1 MSDAPLFVALTLSI
15 TPHTAS
21 PPPHLITTHRH
32 TLDPPP
38 VHLQSTFSPSIPTSR
53 RGSPSVPHKSDSG
66 ESKEHGTGFVSHCR
80 LLLYLS
86 LTPPRSYSTPTPFPS
101 LPCLSLLLPA
111 SPCHSPASITPFLPD
126 PASPMPPATPPDS
139 HRCECPEGVV
149 QEDAFKEIYAKFFP
163 HGNSS
168 LYAHHVFKAFDL
180 NSNGQISFRDLLVS
194 LSQLLRG
201 TAYDKLKFAFK
212 LYDVNGD
219 GCITKA
225 ELTDIVSSVHELMG
239 RNSHNRH
246 EADDGLE
253 EVTRAGVEDKQTRE
267 HVERLFKKLDLN
279 GDGVVTIDEF
289 IQSCMQVSGAGRKEP
304 PEVVLLQRHLTLTA
318 NVNTDGDYW

>member
-1 MSDAPLFVALTLSI
+1 M
-15 TPHTAS
+15 
-21 PPPHLITTHRH
+21 
-32 TLDPPP
+32 
-38 VHLQSTFSPSIPTSR
+38 
-53 RGSPSVPHKSDSG
+53 
-66 ESKEHGTGFVSHCR
+66 
-80 LLLYLS
+80 
-86 LTPPRSYSTPTPFPS
+86 
-101 LPCLSLLLPA
+101 
-111 SPCHSPASITPFLPD
+111 
-126 PASPMPPATPPDS
+126 ATPPDS
-139 HRCECPEGVV
+139 PDYGDFMMTFETHRPVKHKPVKLEELCKQTKFTRQEIRLMYRGFKQECPEGVV
-149 QEDAFKEIYAKFFP
+149 QEDTFKEIYAKFFP

-201 TAYDKLKFAFK
+201 SAYDKLKFAFK

-239 RNSHNRH
+239 RNCHNRH
-246 EADDGLE
+246 DAGDGLGA
-253 EVTRAGVEDKQTRE
+253 VTHAGVEDKQTRE

-289 IQSCMQVSGAGRKEP
+289 IQSCMQDEAITESLKVFEG
-304 PEVVLLQRHLTLTA
+304 L
-318 NVNTDGDYW
+318 

>member
-1 MSDAPLFVALTLSI
+1 M
-15 TPHTAS
+15 
-21 PPPHLITTHRH
+21 
-32 TLDPPP
+32 
-38 VHLQSTFSPSIPTSR
+38 
-53 RGSPSVPHKSDSG
+53 
-66 ESKEHGTGFVSHCR
+66 
-80 LLLYLS
+80 
-86 LTPPRSYSTPTPFPS
+86 
-101 LPCLSLLLPA
+101 
-111 SPCHSPASITPFLPD
+111 
-126 PASPMPPATPPDS
+126 ATPPDS
-139 HRCECPEGVV
+139 PYGDFMMTFETVRPVKHKPVKLEELCKQTKFTRQEIRLMYRGFKQECPEGVV

-239 RNSHNRH
+239 RSSHNRH
-246 EADDGLE
+246 VSRPRRGEGEDSEGRE
-253 EVTRAGVEDKQTRE
+253 EGGGE
-267 HVERLFKKLDLN
+267 
-279 GDGVVTIDEF
+279 
-289 IQSCMQVSGAGRKEP
+289 
-304 PEVVLLQRHLTLTA
+304 
-318 NVNTDGDYW
+318 

>member
-1 MSDAPLFVALTLSI
+1 M
-15 TPHTAS
+15 
-21 PPPHLITTHRH
+21 
-32 TLDPPP
+32 
-38 VHLQSTFSPSIPTSR
+38 
-53 RGSPSVPHKSDSG
+53 
-66 ESKEHGTGFVSHCR
+66 
-80 LLLYLS
+80 
-86 LTPPRSYSTPTPFPS
+86 
-101 LPCLSLLLPA
+101 
-111 SPCHSPASITPFLPD
+111 
-126 PASPMPPATPPDS
+126 ATPPDS
-139 HRCECPEGVV
+139 PYGDFMMTFETVRPVKHKPVKLEELCKQTKFTRQEIRLMYRGFKQECPEGVV

-239 RNSHNRH
+239 RSGHNRQ
-246 EADDGLE
+246 
-253 EVTRAGVEDKQTRE
+253 VEDKQTRE

-289 IQSCMQVSGAGRKEP
+289 IQSCMQD
-304 PEVVLLQRHLTLTA
+304 EVITESLKVFEGL
-318 NVNTDGDYW
+318 

>member
-1 MSDAPLFVALTLSI
+1 M
-15 TPHTAS
+15 
-21 PPPHLITTHRH
+21 
-32 TLDPPP
+32 
-38 VHLQSTFSPSIPTSR
+38 
-53 RGSPSVPHKSDSG
+53 
-66 ESKEHGTGFVSHCR
+66 
-80 LLLYLS
+80 
-86 LTPPRSYSTPTPFPS
+86 
-101 LPCLSLLLPA
+101 
-111 SPCHSPASITPFLPD
+111 
-126 PASPMPPATPPDS
+126 ATPPDS
-139 HRCECPEGVV
+139 PYGDFMMTFETVRPVKHRPVKLEELCKQTKFTRQEIRLMYRGFKQECPEGVV
-149 QEDAFKEIYAKFFP
+149 QEDTFKEIYAKFFP

-201 TAYDKLKFAFK
+201 NAYDKLKFAFK

-239 RNSHNRH
+239 RCSHNRH
-246 EADDGLE
+246 RAERAEREASSSLVTVSLSPSSLTDHTAAHSSEADDGLE
-253 EVTRAGVEDKQTRE
+253 EGARGGVEDKQTRE

-289 IQSCMQVSGAGRKEP
+289 LQSCMQD
-304 PEVVLLQRHLTLTA
+304 EVITESLKVFEGL
-318 NVNTDGDYW
+318 

>member
-1 MSDAPLFVALTLSI
+1 M
-15 TPHTAS
+15 
-21 PPPHLITTHRH
+21 
-32 TLDPPP
+32 
-38 VHLQSTFSPSIPTSR
+38 
-53 RGSPSVPHKSDSG
+53 
-66 ESKEHGTGFVSHCR
+66 
-80 LLLYLS
+80 
-86 LTPPRSYSTPTPFPS
+86 
-101 LPCLSLLLPA
+101 
-111 SPCHSPASITPFLPD
+111 
-126 PASPMPPATPPDS
+126 ATPPDS
-139 HRCECPEGVV
+139 PYGDFMMTFETVRPVKHKPVKLEELCKQTKFTRQEIRLMYRGFKQECPEGVV

-239 RNSHNRH
+239 RSSHNRH
-246 EADDGLE
+246 DADDVLE
-253 EVTRAGVEDKQTRE
+253 EVSRAGVEDKQTRE

-289 IQSCMQVSGAGRKEP
+289 IQSCMQD
-304 PEVVLLQRHLTLTA
+304 EVITESLKVFEGL
-318 NVNTDGDYW
+318 

>member
-1 MSDAPLFVALTLSI
+1 M
-15 TPHTAS
+15 
-21 PPPHLITTHRH
+21 
-32 TLDPPP
+32 
-38 VHLQSTFSPSIPTSR
+38 
-53 RGSPSVPHKSDSG
+53 
-66 ESKEHGTGFVSHCR
+66 
-80 LLLYLS
+80 
-86 LTPPRSYSTPTPFPS
+86 
-101 LPCLSLLLPA
+101 
-111 SPCHSPASITPFLPD
+111 
-126 PASPMPPATPPDS
+126 ATPPDS
-139 HRCECPEGVV
+139 PYGDFMLTFETVRPVKHKPVKLEELCKQTKFTRQEIRLMYRGFKQECPEGVV

-289 IQSCMQVSGAGRKEP
+289 IQSCMQD
-304 PEVVLLQRHLTLTA
+304 EVITESLKVFEGL
-318 NVNTDGDYW
+318 

>member
-1 MSDAPLFVALTLSI
+1 M
-15 TPHTAS
+15 
-21 PPPHLITTHRH
+21 
-32 TLDPPP
+32 
-38 VHLQSTFSPSIPTSR
+38 
-53 RGSPSVPHKSDSG
+53 
-66 ESKEHGTGFVSHCR
+66 
-80 LLLYLS
+80 
-86 LTPPRSYSTPTPFPS
+86 
-101 LPCLSLLLPA
+101 
-111 SPCHSPASITPFLPD
+111 
-126 PASPMPPATPPDS
+126 ATPPDS
-139 HRCECPEGVV
+139 PYGDFMLTFETVRPVKHKPVKLEELCKQTKFTRQEIRLMYRGFKQECPEGVV

-246 EADDGLE
+246 RVERDVSSL
-253 EVTRAGVEDKQTRE
+253 VTVSLSPSSLTDHTAAQSSVEDKQTRE

-289 IQSCMQVSGAGRKEP
+289 IQSCMQD
-304 PEVVLLQRHLTLTA
+304 EVITESLKVFEGL
-318 NVNTDGDYW
+318 

>member
-1 MSDAPLFVALTLSI
+1 MY
-15 TPHTAS
+15 
-21 PPPHLITTHRH
+21 
-32 TLDPPP
+32 
-38 VHLQSTFSPSIPTSR
+38 
-53 RGSPSVPHKSDSG
+53 RGFKQ
-66 ESKEHGTGFVSHCR
+66 
-80 LLLYLS
+80 
-86 LTPPRSYSTPTPFPS
+86 
-101 LPCLSLLLPA
+101 
-111 SPCHSPASITPFLPD
+111 
-126 PASPMPPATPPDS
+126 
-139 HRCECPEGVV
+139 ECPEGVV

-239 RNSHNRH
+239 RSSHNRH
-246 EADDGLE
+246 EPDDGI
-253 EVTRAGVEDKQTRE
+253 EVVSRAGVEDKQTRE

-289 IQSCMQVSGAGRKEP
+289 IQSCMQD
-304 PEVVLLQRHLTLTA
+304 EVITESLKVFEGL
-318 NVNTDGDYW
+318 

>member
-1 MSDAPLFVALTLSI
+1 M
-15 TPHTAS
+15 
-21 PPPHLITTHRH
+21 
-32 TLDPPP
+32 
-38 VHLQSTFSPSIPTSR
+38 
-53 RGSPSVPHKSDSG
+53 
-66 ESKEHGTGFVSHCR
+66 
-80 LLLYLS
+80 
-86 LTPPRSYSTPTPFPS
+86 
-101 LPCLSLLLPA
+101 
-111 SPCHSPASITPFLPD
+111 
-126 PASPMPPATPPDS
+126 ATPPDS
-139 HRCECPEGVV
+139 PYGDFMMTFETVRPVKHRPVKLEELCKQTKFTRQEIRLMYRGFKQECPEGVV
-149 QEDAFKEIYAKFFP
+149 QEDTFKEIYAKFFP

-201 TAYDKLKFAFK
+201 NAYDKLKFAFK

-239 RNSHNRH
+239 RCSHNRH

-253 EVTRAGVEDKQTRE
+253 EGARGGVEDKQTRE

-289 IQSCMQVSGAGRKEP
+289 LQSCMQD
-304 PEVVLLQRHLTLTA
+304 EVITESLKVFEGL
-318 NVNTDGDYW
+318 

>member
-1 MSDAPLFVALTLSI
+1 M
-15 TPHTAS
+15 
-21 PPPHLITTHRH
+21 
-32 TLDPPP
+32 
-38 VHLQSTFSPSIPTSR
+38 
-53 RGSPSVPHKSDSG
+53 
-66 ESKEHGTGFVSHCR
+66 
-80 LLLYLS
+80 
-86 LTPPRSYSTPTPFPS
+86 
-101 LPCLSLLLPA
+101 
-111 SPCHSPASITPFLPD
+111 
-126 PASPMPPATPPDS
+126 ATPPDS
-139 HRCECPEGVV
+139 PYGDFMMTFETVRPVKHKPVKLEELCKQTKFTRQEIRLMYRGFKQECPEGVV

-239 RNSHNRH
+239 RSSHNRH
-246 EADDGLE
+246 RLQRDLSSFVTVSLSPSALTEHTAAHSSDADDVLE
-253 EVTRAGVEDKQTRE
+253 EVSRAGVEDKQTRE

-289 IQSCMQVSGAGRKEP
+289 IQSCMQD
-304 PEVVLLQRHLTLTA
+304 EVITESLKVFEGL
-318 NVNTDGDYW
+318 

>member
-1 MSDAPLFVALTLSI
+1 MIRFTNFWQRSRSI
-15 TPHTAS
+15 AVNEQWA
-21 PPPHLITTHRH
+21 
-32 TLDPPP
+32 D
-38 VHLQSTFSPSIPTSR
+38 
-53 RGSPSVPHKSDSG
+53 
-66 ESKEHGTGFVSHCR
+66 
-80 LLLYLS
+80 
-86 LTPPRSYSTPTPFPS
+86 
-101 LPCLSLLLPA
+101 
-111 SPCHSPASITPFLPD
+111 
-126 PASPMPPATPPDS
+126 
-139 HRCECPEGVV
+139 ECPEGVV

-239 RNSHNRH
+239 RSSHNRH
-246 EADDGLE
+246 VSRPRRGEGEDSEGRE
-253 EVTRAGVEDKQTRE
+253 EGGGEVRGGVR
-267 HVERLFKKLDLN
+267 V
-279 GDGVVTIDEF
+279 G
-289 IQSCMQVSGAGRKEP
+289 C
-304 PEVVLLQRHLTLTA
+304 
-318 NVNTDGDYW
+318 W

>member
-1 MSDAPLFVALTLSI
+1 M
-15 TPHTAS
+15 
-21 PPPHLITTHRH
+21 
-32 TLDPPP
+32 
-38 VHLQSTFSPSIPTSR
+38 
-53 RGSPSVPHKSDSG
+53 
-66 ESKEHGTGFVSHCR
+66 
-80 LLLYLS
+80 
-86 LTPPRSYSTPTPFPS
+86 
-101 LPCLSLLLPA
+101 
-111 SPCHSPASITPFLPD
+111 
-126 PASPMPPATPPDS
+126 ATPPDS
-139 HRCECPEGVV
+139 PYGDFMMTFETVRPVKHKPVKLEELCKQTKFTRQEIRLMYRGFKQECPEGVV

-163 HGNSS
+163 HGIDSS

-239 RNSHNRH
+239 RSSHNRH
-246 EADDGLE
+246 
-253 EVTRAGVEDKQTRE
+253 VEDKQTRE

-289 IQSCMQVSGAGRKEP
+289 IQSCMQD
-304 PEVVLLQRHLTLTA
+304 EVITESLKVFEGL
-318 NVNTDGDYW
+318 

>member
-1 MSDAPLFVALTLSI
+1 M
-15 TPHTAS
+15 
-21 PPPHLITTHRH
+21 
-32 TLDPPP
+32 
-38 VHLQSTFSPSIPTSR
+38 
-53 RGSPSVPHKSDSG
+53 
-66 ESKEHGTGFVSHCR
+66 
-80 LLLYLS
+80 
-86 LTPPRSYSTPTPFPS
+86 
-101 LPCLSLLLPA
+101 
-111 SPCHSPASITPFLPD
+111 
-126 PASPMPPATPPDS
+126 ATPPDS
-139 HRCECPEGVV
+139 PYGDFMMTFETVRPVKHKPVKLEELCKQTKFTRQEIRLMYRGFKQECPEGVV

-163 HGNSS
+163 HGIDSS

-239 RNSHNRH
+239 RSSHNRH
-246 EADDGLE
+246 DADDVLE
-253 EVTRAGVEDKQTRE
+253 EVSRAGVEDKQTRE

-289 IQSCMQVSGAGRKEP
+289 IQSCMQD
-304 PEVVLLQRHLTLTA
+304 EVITESLKVFEGL
-318 NVNTDGDYW
+318 